1 MDLQCKSVNKRAMA
15 DAPKLDRDSIVREA
29 LALLAQG
36 GLAAVS
42 LRKVAARLDARAPSL
57 YWHVADKQ
65 ALHRLMSQAVFR
77 ACLAA
82 VPPAA
87 DWQGWLRGFA
97 LALWDG
103 QRRTPD
109 AHQLILTTRAD
120 PATDRGW
127 RDEVVPQLAALGL
140 PAETAGPAQ
149 ASIQALVTG
158 WTTLRGA
165 GADPIDPAFLASLDA
180 LIAGWE
186 ARLAH
191 DEEDG
196 R

>member
-1 MDLQCKSVNKRAMA
+1 MA
-15 DAPKLDRDSIVREA
+15 DAPKLDRESIVREA
-29 LALLAQG
+29 LALLAEG

-42 LRKVAARLDARAPSL
+42 LRRVAARLDARAPSL

-65 ALHRLMSQAVFR
+65 ALYRLMSQTVFR

-97 LALWDG
+97 LALWEG
-103 QRRTPD
+103 QRATPD
-109 AHQLILTTRAD
+109 AHRLILTTRTTGGGI
-120 PATDRGW
+120 ATD
-127 RDEVVPQLAALGL
+127 EVIGPLVALGL
-140 PAETAGPAQ
+140 PAAVAAPAQ
-149 ASIQALVTG
+149 ASVQALVTG

-165 GADPIDPAFLASLDA
+165 DAADVDPAFLDGLEA

-186 ARLAH
+186 ARKSGSTDAVPAAMIS
-191 DEEDG
+191 G
-196 R
+196 